1 MTFTFTRKTDNV
13 DDVMAEDINELQSA
27 IESLSQLSGGINLQ
41 GDHDASTKAYPA
53 DPSAGD
59 LYVISVAGT
68 IDGTTYAVG
77 DLIVYDGDEWIKIA
91 LSLDI
96 NISGTLTYKGVWDA
110 STEAYPEDPSIGD
123 YYIINVAGTI
133 EGTAYVVGDII
144 TYDTG
149 GNWAQ
154 TELGVEVVQDIDDLG
169 DVDTTGVSDGDALV
183 YDSAE
188 SEWVP
193 GRPDLDDLNDVDT
206 TGVSDGDALVY
217 DSAESEWVAEA
228 IVKPILSN
236 VEVFTSSGTW
246 TKPAGLHHVVV
257 EVVGGGG
264 GGGAAEGTTGQI
276 ASGGGGGGGGFSKKF
291 IEADDL
297 GSKETVTVGA
307 GGAGGT
313 APSNN
318 GTSGGTSSFG
328 AHCSATGGNGGTGQ
342 AANAIVPRRGSPSGA
357 GGAGSSGD
365 INANGHGGVVGA
377 NLAIAASGVTSGGG
391 GGSIYGDGGQQKTSG
406 AGNNG
411 AGYGAGGGGACQ
423 VNNAT
428 DYAGGNGTD
437 GLVVVWEYVEG

>member
-41 GDHDASTKAYPA
+41 GDHDASTEAYPA

-68 IDGTTYAVG
+68 ISGTTYAVG

-91 LSLDI
+91 LSLD
-96 NISGTLTYKGVWDA
+96 ISGTLTYKGVWDA

-123 YYIINVAGTI
+123 YYIINVAGMI

-144 TYDTG
+144 TYDTD

-169 DVDTTGVSDGDALV
+169 DVDTTGVADGNALV
-183 YDSAE
+183 YDSGTSKWIPE
-188 SEWVP
+188 D
-193 GRPDLDDLNDVDT
+193 RPK
-206 TGVSDGDALVY
+206 VY
-217 DSAESEWVAEA
+217 
-228 IVKPILSN
+228 LSN
-236 VEVFTSSGTW
+236 VEIFTSSGTW
-246 TKPAGLHHVVV
+246 TKPAGLHHVIV
-257 EVVGGGG
+257 EVIGAGG
-264 GGGAAEGTTGQI
+264 GGGAAEGTSAQI
-276 ASGGGGGGGGFSKKF
+276 ASAGGGGGGGYSKKF
-291 IEADDL
+291 IEADNL
-297 GSKETVTVGA
+297 GSTETVTVGT

-313 APSNN
+313 TPSNN
-318 GTSGGTSSFG
+318 GSNGNSSSFG
-328 AHCSATGGNGGTGQ
+328 AHCTATGGTGGTGQ

-377 NLAIAASGVTSGGG
+377 DFAIAASGVLSGGG
-391 GGSIYGDGGQQKTSG
+391 GGSIYGDGGQQKVYAG

-423 VNNAT
+423 VDNAT